1 MYDWIRRTLIVAFW
15 AAGLATTDIFTVT
28 MAVLFGQ
35 IKAIGIVTVF
45 ACLMGGGMF
54 YLLGR
59 EGFVKSLSTR
69 LQRQEDKLRKRRLV
83 KWALDKGKLLAVFT
97 AGTTAG
103 PMSGALALRVLGY
116 SGKASYILIAIN
128 GMLFSLVWAGVIF
141 GIPAFLIRSFTGFGV

>member
-15 AAGLATTDIFTVT
+15 AAGLATTDIFTGLVT
-28 MAVLFGQ
+28 VLFGQ
-35 IKAIGIVTVF
+35 VKAIGIVTVF
-45 ACLMGGGMF
+45 ACLTGGGMF

-59 EGFVKSLSTR
+59 EGLVTSLSTW
-69 LQRQEDKLRKRRLV
+69 LQRQEDQLKGRRLV
-83 KWALDKGKLLAVFT
+83 KWALNKGRLLAVFI

-116 SGKASYILIAIN
+116 SGKASYILIVIN